1 MGRQGSAVQG
11 CPASTSLAWRPASGT
26 HFAQGHSKLL
36 CASPGLPSGPGVAG
50 RQRAGDA
57 AGGGMP
63 SGRGGFRP
71 LRFMPALLRCRA
83 GKWVGRG

>member
-26 HFAQGHSKLL
+26 SFAQGHNKLL
-36 CASPGLPSGPGVAG
+36 SSGPGVAG
-50 RQRAGDA
+50 RQLAGDA